1 MKTEEKADKVKLFA
15 SLIAYVPPL
24 VLRVGVAFLRLK
36 RRVRRTS
43 RSFEKGLLSR
53 GMAPEVA
60 RRLALS
66 YEGDLRTRTM
76 LKRLT
81 GGTFPRGGAW

>member
-1 MKTEEKADKVKLFA
+1 MRTEGEDDKVKLFA
-15 SLIAYVPPL
+15 SVVAYAPGL
-24 VLRVGVAFLRLK
+24 VLRTGVAFLRMK
-36 RRVRRTS
+36 RRMRKTS

-53 GMAPEVA
+53 GMPPELA

-66 YEGDLRTRTM
+66 YEGDMRTRTLM
-76 LKRLT
+76 KRLT